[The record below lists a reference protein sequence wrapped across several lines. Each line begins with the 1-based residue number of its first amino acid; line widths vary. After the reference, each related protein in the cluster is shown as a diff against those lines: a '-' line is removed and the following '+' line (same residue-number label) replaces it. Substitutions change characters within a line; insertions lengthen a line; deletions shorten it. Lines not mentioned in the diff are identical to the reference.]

1 MHIVQLL
8 FKYKHKLSLLL
19 IVYFC
24 LLICCDVL
32 FNLSNVEEKVFLYIS
47 TAVGC
52 LLVLTIYYLFFW
64 IMMKLPFTSK
74 KMIRKTLIGSLV
86 IWCIC
91 SILYGILYF
100 VSGFSR
106 LAFGIP
112 MLAMADLKLLEKLER
127 EYKDEVE

>member
-1 MHIVQLL
+1 
-8 FKYKHKLSLLL
+8 
-19 IVYFC
+19 
-24 LLICCDVL
+24 
-32 FNLSNVEEKVFLYIS
+32 
-47 TAVGC
+47 
-52 LLVLTIYYLFFW
+52 
-64 IMMKLPFTSK
+64 
-74 KMIRKTLIGSLV
+74 MIRKTLIGSLV

-91 SILYGILYF
+91 SILYCILYF